1 MAIKL
6 PIIDTFN
13 GRMLPD
19 SQSFLPLRL
28 PKAYL
33 ERIEKFHGDPFVWW
47 AGQILHYI
55 MKFNSDMRQVITKK
69 SENLNFKAP
78 CVGYVAKNLW
88 LLN

>member
-1 MAIKL
+1 MRKSVMAIKL

-55 MKFNSDMRQVITKK
+55 MKFNRLFEVES
-69 SENLNFKAP
+69 
-78 CVGYVAKNLW
+78 
-88 LLN
+88 